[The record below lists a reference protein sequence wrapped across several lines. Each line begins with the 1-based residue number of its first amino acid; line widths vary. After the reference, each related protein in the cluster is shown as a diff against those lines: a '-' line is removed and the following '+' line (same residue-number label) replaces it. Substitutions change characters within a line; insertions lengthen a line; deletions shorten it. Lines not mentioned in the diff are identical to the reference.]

1 MRFTVLLQTFH
12 KLQVFQHQ
20 SWGEITGPLGGLMA
34 QAAAAPADGSEGTE
48 LGQGAP
54 EGSAGLMAV
63 LEAREEKG
71 TESARRL

>member
-1 MRFTVLLQTFH
+1 
-12 KLQVFQHQ
+12 
-20 SWGEITGPLGGLMA
+20 MA

-54 EGSAGLMAV
+54 EGSAGLMAA

-71 TESARRL
+71 AESTRRL